1 MERWVDLAMVAHELG
16 GALAPTRTA
25 VQLLG
30 ASTGL
35 HPEQE
40 RLLTIAGRGLE
51 RAERVL
57 LNLSSI
63 ALLEE
68 AELRLEPVDLALVL
82 RRLVDEQR
90 AEAQARGLRLRLEVE
105 PGLAAIP
112 LAPFAFEQV
121 LVNLLSNALKFT
133 PAEGEVRVTALPAR
147 GAVLPGRM
155 LLLAG
160 GFGFKPAFVKLCV
173 SDTGVGLGEETRR
186 RLFQP
191 FCRGSEASGV
201 PGMGLGLAV
210 SQRLAQRMGG
220 DLRAETPARGASFV
234 VTLPADLRTH
244 GLVQRVDA
252 LVAELAAALAAA
264 PCSVAIVRQSLGR
277 ITSGPALEEGLRRRL
292 GHPACRVMELSAT
305 TLVLWSAAPVR
316 ALAPALAAAL
326 RQQVPPAAAAR
337 LLLSLR
343 RVPQGVAADPVLL
356 QAVVRCRHGLAAL
369 RRRGEVLHGPDPR
382 R

>member
-1 MERWVDLAMVAHELG
+1 
-16 GALAPTRTA
+16 
-25 VQLLG
+25 
-30 ASTGL
+30 
-35 HPEQE
+35 
-40 RLLTIAGRGLE
+40 
-51 RAERVL
+51 
-57 LNLSSI
+57 
-63 ALLEE
+63 
-68 AELRLEPVDLALVL
+68 
-82 RRLVDEQR
+82 
-90 AEAQARGLRLRLEVE
+90 
-105 PGLAAIP
+105 
-112 LAPFAFEQV
+112 
-121 LVNLLSNALKFT
+121 
-133 PAEGEVRVTALPAR
+133 
-147 GAVLPGRM
+147 
-155 LLLAG
+155 
-160 GFGFKPAFVKLCV
+160 
-173 SDTGVGLGEETRR
+173 
-186 RLFQP
+186 
-191 FCRGSEASGV
+191 
-201 PGMGLGLAV
+201 MGLGLAV
-210 SQRLAQRMGG
+210 SQRLAQRLGG

-244 GLVQRVDA
+244 GLVQQVDA
-252 LVAELAAALAAA
+252 LVTELAAALATA